1 MNFVWKQDKTYGMK
15 ASAFYN
21 NTNNAA
27 ESDFI
32 SPEFSIPA
40 AGATLSINHA
50 LNFLKGNPREEF
62 VAVEVICDNTTEE
75 LALSAWPAGTNYT
88 YVDATADLAKYA
100 GKNIKIVFHYKSTDA
115 CAPTWEIKT
124 LSIQ

>member
-1 MNFVWKQDKTYGMK
+1 MK

-21 NTNNAA
+21 SQNNAA

-40 AGATLSINHA
+40 AGANLSINHA
-50 LNFLKGNPREEF
+50 LNFLKGHERADY
-62 VAVEVICDNTTEE
+62 VAVQVICGETTED
-75 LALSAWPAGTNYT
+75 LALSTWPAGTDYT
-88 YVDATADLAKYA
+88 YVDATASLAKYA
-100 GKNIKIVFHYKSTDA
+100 GKTIKIVFHYKSTTD